1 MTGSLRVLSSV
12 QPRLLQHAG
21 ASGHPHSATGWLVGV
36 PSVEGVI
43 VTSILRSGVDFDKYA
58 QLQQDV
64 GNLSLN
70 CFAQHLHAD
79 HRAP

>member
-1 MTGSLRVLSSV
+1 MTGALRVLSSV

-21 ASGHPHSATGWLVGV
+21 ASSHPQSATGWLVGV

-58 QLQQDV
+58 QLRQDIGDRELV
-64 GNLSLN
+64 G
-70 CFAQHLHAD
+70 FAQHMHAD
-79 HRAP
+79 H